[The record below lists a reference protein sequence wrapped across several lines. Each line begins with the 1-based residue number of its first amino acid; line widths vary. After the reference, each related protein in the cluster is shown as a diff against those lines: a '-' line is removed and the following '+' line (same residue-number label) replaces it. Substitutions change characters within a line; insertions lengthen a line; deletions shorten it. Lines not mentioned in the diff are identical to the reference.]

1 MSELESVGVS
11 ATIIVI
17 SRDFKALILQRPPN
31 KAFANLW
38 TVAGGKL
45 RSDDGIAVSEGMLY
59 DSVEKCAKRELLEE
73 TGIHLFNTPIHYLCS
88 ITASHGD
95 FKRVILSYYVFLS
108 KDAKDIKL
116 TLAECQA
123 AHWITEAEI
132 PEYGFIPDIGGEI
145 KEVFK
150 IRHAEIERIIMGH

>member
-1 MSELESVGVS
+1 MTELESVGVS

-45 RSDDGIAVSEGMLY
+45 RSDDGVAVSEGMLY
-59 DSVEKCAKRELLEE
+59 DSVEACAKRELFEE
-73 TGIHLFNTPIHYLCS
+73 TGVHLWNTHIHYLCS

-95 FKRVILSYYVFLS
+95 FKRVILSYYVFLT

-116 TLAECQA
+116 TLAECQNA
-123 AHWITEAEI
+123 LWIEESQI
-132 PEYGFIPDIGGEI
+132 PEYGFIPDICGEI
-145 KEVFK
+145 KKVFK
-150 IRHAEIERIIMGH
+150 ILHAEIDEIIMGH